1 MAIVSLA
8 RIIPGGEHDGE
19 VFDNPGYSSA
29 LKKSGYTREEA
40 EKYWKENP
48 VTPGLVPQVSI
59 SLDKNSGDI
68 KVSAPKDIYESEAF
82 KQVFKASDLEALS
95 RAYKTNPA
103 VKVETSEGE
112 MIGIEDMVKMLDAD
126 AKKFAKNVANEAAVK
141 SLLAESFGENV
152 GNISQGQIIRMGA
165 SGDLENQRDTE
176 SLISIPKTIS
186 TMFPKLLDLS
196 SFADD
201 SVKQGDFFENFY
213 NLSKTSR
220 EDITKLRKS
229 VDDYFEKG
237 DFSDLDEF
245 SKMYALR
252 DFIYT
257 YEPEAGF
264 WEQEGLKWEAAG
276 EGVARGL
283 AGFTAGG
290 IALVQGASDLLVNA
304 MESTTGLLFQAL
316 GEDYTMKKPSEVDWD
331 LINTGIGT
339 FFGTE
344 DLNEELA
351 NQYEERTEYYYALN
365 RSAATTMMISN
376 LVTSITANIIAG
388 RAIGNLIG
396 NFASAASVAKGY
408 NTVAEA
414 TNTGKIVT
422 EAGQTYTGWNAVMQ
436 QITGSTNPSLWQT
449 LKVLSSADTTK
460 VFAGAKATISALA
473 ATPGVASS
481 AQLAKAIS
489 ASAKILKTGRLIS
502 TGANFLAQVTLDTTL
517 ASPVAMRRI
526 ISGEATDEDKQ
537 IYLREIA
544 WNAAGYGVGI
554 LLAKATST
562 FSKTKFGEAANAWA
576 SQKMASAKT
585 TFHDMSDSVKKKVW
599 GDDWLNNI
607 SNAGKRQVGRYNEII
622 AEANRQIANA
632 TADLSSTG
640 VAATR
645 TQAVKDAQARA
656 IAVQNA
662 IDNQEAGLKY
672 YMNLYAGG
680 NVKNSAET
688 YYPALSD
695 ALRKTTENETRL
707 SKMLNDLNIKAD
719 SKPTALV
726 NGVATNLDIPQDVVN
741 YINDLYSR
749 EYLLRKRDLSVLTE
763 GEEKGLVIAQKR
775 IAAFELNRPEEL
787 ATFLKDEYLPSLYS
801 AYRQINIHRME
812 AHIESSANRAGII
825 ESGLFGKDGERWI
838 HMQAVTDFQKSAVDN
853 TNRLSSE
860 LSGFARV
867 EDIPDYYHYSWGSE
881 KNYVHPQLALQN
893 YLWQTAIAEN
903 ARNSWQDFSP
913 IYKEKTELLVSGEKG
928 EAAQVY
934 QNLHRSLRKVAKQ
947 SAGAIKD
954 TLDIEDAVDKIVAS
968 IASADIAEKAQKK
981 AEKAWEKA
989 VKVASEAPKI
999 TNKDKLSAVMSL
1011 PDESIEEIL
1020 GEDSM
1025 SVVGLSKEKWT
1036 AFIEGANKKTRDGII
1051 ELFKAKRHLT
1061 GYVETPI
1068 EDVSA
1073 DENATVEDITKA
1085 LEKNER
1091 IKTTLSRLK
1100 ELSWADYRAT
1110 FRFHPE
1116 INAEVDRVTVQSN
1129 KKYWDNDLVVKTA
1142 TNQKQTKLLFDAN
1155 VAMSEATRQFD
1166 LPMTNDK
1173 MEAMLSAKEA
1183 VSAYKEL
1190 VLTEKVAS
1198 QVIDSIAVNVA
1209 PENLELFRDY
1219 VALWLLTERSRGIWK
1234 NVEVSLVRLFN
1245 KSKFSDTFK
1254 KMGPRQVEKYKKAL
1268 VSLVR
1273 DTALSELNDDRN
1285 ILRAAGEAII
1295 DEEDVMAEIKNL
1307 VSEID
1312 KLSTDETVVAV
1323 YNDAGQLE
1331 LYRTDPVLADL
1342 YNYRPLTPPSK
1353 AEVVFGN
1360 PVFRTTNRVARFFQ
1374 TTLNPKSAKNQLF
1387 RDFGNAYF
1395 GTGSYEAMG
1404 MISRDLQVE
1413 YGGALAE
1420 KMIEDLETTS
1430 PSTLEFLKKESERTG
1445 ASVEQLV
1452 VDRYLSFGRITSPAE
1467 TPTSFYR
1474 EPFDRGEGFA
1484 ASLNKTKNKLAEFG
1498 NKLLEKA
1505 ESVHQAR
1512 EVYLR
1517 NATYARGLQEGLEN
1531 GMTVRDAQRMA
1542 QFFQRNGTTNFGRQL
1557 YHFRALQKTVNYFG
1571 AGVNGFTSFWR
1582 LFSIDPVGVTTRIF
1596 SGLIVPTIFVTAT
1609 TLASEENMEKYIHL
1623 PEYYKK
1629 EQFIFMM
1636 NGEIYRIP
1644 IPQELDAFVAP
1655 VRQAVENLYNS
1666 NRNSFGE
1673 LLLSD
1678 FLNIGPIEFGAVMML
1693 DRDRLVSEAPT
1704 FLDRAGALGLDL
1716 IDQTMPNGVKLPFQ
1730 AITGIDTYTGDR
1742 IDNSYYIIDDDNNR
1756 VLVGGTTSKF
1766 ALQVAKTTGASPSI
1780 IAHITESLVGQVGED
1795 ILDVVFGGEDALSLA
1810 ENTVSG
1816 LSSFQIADYNL
1827 VRSEW
1832 NNTVAQLWNEKETKY
1847 LPAYVDYSNQIN
1859 VATEPSKIEELKKK
1873 RQDSIQPFLDK
1884 VKAAVGNLKSSYGG
1898 SYDQFRFASVVS
1910 LLTFDTGTTSGN
1922 TNEAKL
1928 AEKTTFYDNRNNAYL
1943 WMSANGLNASTD
1955 RSILGYLTRNKDGET
1970 VVKYNTP
1977 TGILAMRDALYG
1989 AGDRDAA
1996 TIQITLDGAGIKRSD
2011 MFGDNYNVAK
2021 AQGKT
2026 ALKQYKAA
2034 WNAKVVRVLAPYIQ
2048 ERGVSSVVNN
2058 ATVQDLL
2065 GNYIFVDNPY
2075 QTKQYLTKI
2084 FGGS

>member
-1 MAIVSLA
+1 MAIVSPI
-8 RIIPGGEHDGE
+8 RIISGGEHEGE
-19 VFDNPGYSSA
+19 VFDSPGYSSA

-48 VTPGLVPQVSI
+48 VTPKLVPQVSI
-59 SLDKNSGDI
+59 TLDKNTGNI

-82 KQVFKASDLEALS
+82 KQVFKSSDLEALS

-103 VKVETSEGE
+103 VRVETSEGE
-112 MIGIEDMVKMLDAD
+112 MIGVEDMVKMLDAD

-141 SLLAESFGENV
+141 SLLTESFGENV
-152 GNISQGQIIRMGA
+152 GSISQNQIIRMGA
-165 SGDLENQRDTE
+165 SGDLENQQETE
-176 SLISIPKTIS
+176 SLISIPKTVS
-186 TMFPKLLDLS
+186 AMFPRLFDLS

-220 EDITKLRKS
+220 EDITRLRKTI
-229 VDDYFEKG
+229 DDYFENG

-264 WEQEGLKWEAAG
+264 WEQEGLKWGAAG
-276 EGVARGL
+276 EGAARGL

-304 MESTTGLLFQAL
+304 MEGTTWLLAQTF

-331 LINTGIGT
+331 LINTGIGA

-376 LVTSITANIIAG
+376 LVTSVAANIVAG

-408 NTVAEA
+408 NTIAEA

-422 EAGQTYTGWNAVMQ
+422 ETGQAYTGWNAVMR
-436 QITGSTNPSLWQT
+436 QITGSANPSLWQT

-460 VFAGAKATISALA
+460 VFAGARATISALA
-473 ATPGVASS
+473 ATPGAVSS

-517 ASPVAMRRI
+517 ASPIAMRRI

-544 WNAAGYGVGI
+544 WNAAGYGAGI
-554 LLAKATST
+554 LLAKATSI

-585 TFHDMSDSVKKKVW
+585 TFHDMSDSIKRKIW

-607 SNAGKRQVGRYNEII
+607 SNAGKRQVARYNEII

-632 TADLSSTG
+632 TGDLSSTG
-640 VAATR
+640 AAATK

-672 YMNLYAGG
+672 YMNLYTGG

-695 ALRKTTENETRL
+695 ALRKTTENETKL
-707 SKMLNDLNIKAD
+707 SKVLNDLNITAD

-726 NGVATNLDIPQDVVN
+726 NGVATNLDVPQDVVN

-749 EYLLRKRDLSVLTE
+749 EYLLRKRDLSVLT
-763 GEEKGLVIAQKR
+763 GDEEKGLEIAQKR
-775 IAAFELNRPEEL
+775 IATFELNRPEEL

-801 AYRQINIHRME
+801 AYRQINIHRAE
-812 AHIESSANRAGII
+812 AHIESSANRAGLI

-838 HMQAVTDFQKSAVDN
+838 HMQAVTNFQKSAVDN

-881 KNYVHPQLALQN
+881 KDYVHPQLALQN
-893 YLWQTAIAEN
+893 YLWQTAVAEN

-928 EAAQVY
+928 EAAQTY
-934 QNLHRSLRKVAKQ
+934 QNLKKNLEKVAKMGLGSITEDLDVDGVVSSVVQ
-947 SAGAIKD
+947 DLKNIK
-954 TLDIEDAVDKIVAS
+954 TL
-968 IASADIAEKAQKK
+968 EKAQAK
-981 AEKAWEKA
+981 ARRAQEKA
-989 VKVASEAPKI
+989 VDVATKDLKV
-999 TNKDKLSAVMSL
+999 TQKDKLAAVMSIS
-1011 PDESIEEIL
+1011 DDVISEVF
-1020 GEDSM
+1020 GDNSM
-1025 SVVGLSKEKWT
+1025 DVIGLSKESWDSFVADVNAK
-1036 AFIEGANKKTRDGII
+1036 IRNGIA
-1051 ELFKAKRHLT
+1051 ELFKDKRHLT
-1061 GYVETPI
+1061 GYT
-1068 EDVSA
+1068 EDPKELTVSA
-1073 DENATVEDITKA
+1073 VEEVVVKA
-1085 LEKNER
+1085 KKER
-1091 IKTTLSRLK
+1091 ETIERLK
-1100 ELSWADYRAT
+1100 KLSWKDYRAT

-1116 INAEVDRVTVQSN
+1116 INAEIDRLRIQN
-1129 KKYWDNDLVVKTA
+1129 DKRYWDNDIIVRTA
-1142 TNQKQTKLLFDAN
+1142 TNQKRAKLMFEAGDAMN
-1155 VAMSEATRQFD
+1155 ETVRQLNLPATNER
-1166 LPMTNDK
+1166 
-1173 MEAMLSAKEA
+1173 MEAILAARRAIDGFKEYVLNDVAAKE
-1183 VSAYKEL
+1183 
-1190 VLTEKVAS
+1190 
-1198 QVIDSIAVNVA
+1198 VIDAIAFSVA
-1209 PENLELFRDY
+1209 PDNLEIARDY
-1219 VALWLLTERSRGIWK
+1219 VVLKVLEKNKKGLEIALVK
-1234 NVEVSLVRLFN
+1234 MFN
-1245 KSKFSDTFK
+1245 KDKFSDAFK
-1254 KMGPRQVEKYKKAL
+1254 KMGPRSVEKNKKAVIKL
-1268 VSLVR
+1268 VMDELS
-1273 DTALSELNDDRN
+1273 SELNDSREL
-1285 ILRAAGEAII
+1285 LRAAGETII

-1307 VSEID
+1307 VREID
-1312 KLSTDETVVAV
+1312 DLSGEETVVAV
-1323 YNDAGQLE
+1323 YNNEGQLE

-1360 PVFRTTNRVARFFQ
+1360 PVFRTMNRVARFFQ
-1374 TTLNPKSAKNQLF
+1374 TTLNPKSTKNQFF

-1413 YGGALAE
+1413 YGGALAD
-1420 KMIEDLETTS
+1420 KLIEDLETTS

-1445 ASVEQLV
+1445 TSMEQLV

-1484 ASLNKTKNKLAEFG
+1484 ASLKKTKNKLAEFG
-1498 NKLLEKA
+1498 NRLLEKA
-1505 ESVHQAR
+1505 ESVNQAR
-1512 EVYLR
+1512 ETYLR
-1517 NATYARGLQEGLEN
+1517 NATYAKGLQDGLES

-1582 LFSIDPVGVTTRIF
+1582 LFSIDPVGVSTRIF
-1596 SGLIVPTIFVTAT
+1596 SGLIVPTIFATAT
-1609 TLASEENMEKYIHL
+1609 TLASEENREKYIHL

-1636 NGEIYRIP
+1636 NGRIYRIP

-1655 VRQAVENLYNS
+1655 VRHAVENLYNS

-1693 DRDRLVSEAPT
+1693 DRDRLVNEAPT

-1716 IDQTMPNGVKLPFQ
+1716 IDQTTPNGIKLPFQ
-1730 AITGIDTYTGDR
+1730 AVTGIDTYTGDK

-1756 VLVGGTTSKF
+1756 ILVGGTTSKF

-1780 IAHITESLVGQVGED
+1780 ISHVVDSLVGQVGED
-1795 ILDVVFGGEDALSLA
+1795 ILDVVFGGEDAMSLV

-1816 LSSFQIADYNL
+1816 LTSFQTADYNL

-1832 NNTVAQLWNEKETKY
+1832 NNTVAQLWDEKETKY

-1859 VATEPSKIEELKKK
+1859 AATEPSKIEDLKKK
-1873 RQDSIQPFLDK
+1873 RQDAIQPFLDK
-1884 VKAAVGNLKSSYGG
+1884 VKTAVGNLKSSYGG

-1928 AEKTTFYDNRNNAYL
+1928 AERTTFYDNRNNAYL

-1955 RSILGYLTRNKDGET
+1955 RSLLGYLTRNKDGET

-1977 TGILAMRDALYG
+1977 TGILAMRDSLYG
-1989 AGDRDAA
+1989 AGDRDVA

-2011 MFGDNYNVAK
+2011 MFGDDYNVAK

-2034 WNAKVVRVLAPYIQ
+2034 WNAKVVRALAPYIQ

-2058 ATVQDLL
+2058 ATAQDLL